1 MPLIPR
7 SVLIPRSLLLLLSPL
22 ISLSPCLFHRLP
34 VSWLSP
40 LLIQL
45 KLKVGGTFLS
55 VLLFFLLF
63 KSIKLF
69 SLLSLSLSFSISLL
83 SRLAPRVH
91 FSASSSSSSFSSSL
105 VTLKGWQQPPSL
117 AFSSHSF
124 FPSAFHPIFLSE
136 LPTLNANCFWRRTGS
151 LVH

>member
-55 VLLFFLLF
+55 VLLFFFLF

-105 VTLKGWQQPPSL
+105 VDTQRL
-117 AFSSHSF
+117 AAASIPRFFKSFFLSFSFSSHFS
-124 FPSAFHPIFLSE
+124 
-136 LPTLNANCFWRRTGS
+136 
-151 LVH
+151 V